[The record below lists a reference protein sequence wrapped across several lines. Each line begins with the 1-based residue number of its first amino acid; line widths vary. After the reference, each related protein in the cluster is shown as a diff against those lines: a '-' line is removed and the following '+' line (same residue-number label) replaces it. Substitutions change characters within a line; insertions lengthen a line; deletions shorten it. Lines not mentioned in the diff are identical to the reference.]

1 MKDWYR
7 ILTPFYVIRGAIRN
21 FGYGFVFVYVCRLN
35 PIFNGKLLVL
45 LSLGMLCVWLFT
57 KLIFSIFE
65 SVIYKHYKED
75 SQNWKESGVVLNK
88 ETKKLEPVNHL
99 ITISEKYLNPNYRK
113 YLKNNFGFLLC
124 LMVVFG
130 MIVAMITPIV
140 N

>member
-1 MKDWYR
+1 MKDWCHV
-7 ILTPFYVIRGAIRN
+7 LTPFYVIRGAIRN

-45 LSLGMLCVWLFT
+45 LSLGMLCVWLFS
-57 KLIFSIFE
+57 KLIYSIFE

-88 ETKKLEPVNHL
+88 KTKKLEPVNNL
-99 ITISEKYLNPNYRK
+99 ITVSERYSNPNYRE
-113 YLKNNFGFLLC
+113 YLKNKFGFLLY

-130 MIVAMITPIV
+130 MIVGVIIPIL